1 MCYLTSCLLT
11 FFMNPLIFNIV
22 SRRALNISS
31 FPWTLLASMRF
42 YWKSRQNS
50 ESICTKRYY
59 TQWKRVI
66 IWNLSMVSVGVGGIE
81 FMPKSMEHS
90 RITMESLQF
99 TIYFLLCAAV
109 QRLQMKPIWTIA
121 TKKDYKAFMLR
132 WIDIPLAHH
141 NV

>member
-1 MCYLTSCLLT
+1 
-11 FFMNPLIFNIV
+11 
-22 SRRALNISS
+22 
-31 FPWTLLASMRF
+31 
-42 YWKSRQNS
+42 
-50 ESICTKRYY
+50 
-59 TQWKRVI
+59 
-66 IWNLSMVSVGVGGIE
+66 MVSVGVGGIE